1 MIPKLTLA
9 TTQGSISPYIL
20 EGGCR
25 DLLQLTQPQP
35 PTSTDWAEYDG
46 NDIAT
51 TPQELIPQIARPLT
65 LKIFTSEDPT
75 ALISRDCQ
83 VTLER
88 LGTFRARLH
97 TCSSSQYPQ
106 GRAYTLKGELIQ
118 DPTQLPPDRSGTL
131 QLKGLEEQYI
141 LEGQQLPFAQIGV
154 TPLVGWEEAL
164 TQQQSWKTT
173 QRIEPRRRATR
184 EVTLPVLVRG
194 RNLDQLFRSRA
205 ILDKLLNSSP
215 QTITTPYGSFSFVFV
230 RSRVKDYFF
239 AHTTSYI
246 IYDLVVAT
254 I

>member
-9 TTQGSISPYIL
+9 TTQGSITPYIL

-51 TPQELIPQIARPLT
+51 TRGLIPQITRPLT
-65 LKIFTSEDPT
+65 LKVFTSEDPT
-75 ALISRDCQ
+75 TLLSRDCQ
-83 VTLER
+83 VTLEG

-97 TCSSSQYPQ
+97 SCSSSQYPQ
-106 GRAYTLKGELIQ
+106 GRTYTLKGELIQ

-141 LEGQQLPFAQIGV
+141 LEGQQLTFAQIGV

-164 TQQQSWKTT
+164 TQQQAWKTT
-173 QRIEPRRRATR
+173 HRIEPRRRATR
-184 EVTLPVLVRG
+184 EVTLPILVRG

-205 ILDKLLNSSP
+205 ILDKLLNSSQ
-215 QTITTPYGSFSFVFV
+215 QTLSTPYGTLSFVFV